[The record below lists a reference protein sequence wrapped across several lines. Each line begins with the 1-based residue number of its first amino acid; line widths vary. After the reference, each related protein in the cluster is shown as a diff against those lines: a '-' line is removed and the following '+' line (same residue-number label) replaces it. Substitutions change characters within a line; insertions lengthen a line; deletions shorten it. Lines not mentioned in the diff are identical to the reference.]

1 MGNNVY
7 SLVLNDEVI
16 SLIDRAAYLKSTSRS
31 ALINRILAEYVS
43 YVTPEERMRR
53 IFDRIG
59 MLLSP
64 DGTLQAAEAAS
75 ESMMTLRS
83 ALSYKYNPTV
93 RYTVTLYRNRMPEVG
108 ELRIG
113 FRTQNSGL
121 LDAMDRF
128 FAYWIRVEEKY
139 VSNCEYLLER
149 GKMTRKLVTRKQTLS
164 EVEAE
169 ETMGDVITEYIR
181 LFDEALKLYFAYI
194 DRPETASVKIEALYR
209 DYIKESRE
217 IL

>member
-1 MGNNVY
+1 MGNSVY
-7 SLVLNDEVI
+7 SLVLNDDVI
-16 SLIDRAAYLKSTSRS
+16 SLVDRAAYLKGTSRS

-53 IFDRIG
+53 IFERIG
-59 MLLSP
+59 MLLGP
-64 DGTLQAAEAAS
+64 DGALQAVEAAS

-83 ALSYKYNPTV
+83 ALAYKYNPTV

-113 FRTQNSGL
+113 FRTQNSTL
-121 LDAMDRF
+121 LDAMDSF
-128 FAYWIRVEEKY
+128 FGYWIRVEEKY

-164 EVEAE
+164 DHEAE
-169 ETMGDVITEYIR
+169 EAIGDVITGYIR
-181 LFDEALKLYFAYI
+181 LYDEALKLYFNYME
-194 DRPETASVKIEALYR
+194 RPEIALAKIETLYR
-209 DYIKESRE
+209 DYINESRE

>member
-1 MGNNVY
+1 MGNSVY
-7 SLVLNDEVI
+7 SLVLNDDVI
-16 SLIDRAAYLKSTSRS
+16 SLIDRAAYLKNTSRS

-59 MLLSP
+59 MLLGP
-64 DGTLQAAEAAS
+64 DGALQAAEAAS

-93 RYTVTLYRNRMPEVG
+93 RYTVLLYRNRMPEVG

-113 FRTQNSGL
+113 FRTQNGGL
-121 LDAMDRF
+121 LDAMDNF
-128 FAYWIRVEEKY
+128 LGYWIRVEEKY

-149 GKMTRKLVTRKQTLS
+149 GKMTRKLVARKQTLT
-164 EVEAE
+164 EN
-169 ETMGDVITEYIR
+169 ETDETLGDVITGYIR
-181 LFDEALKLYFAYI
+181 LFDEALKLFFGHM
-194 DRPETASVKIEALYR
+194 DRPEMALAKIEALYR
-209 DYIKESRE
+209 DYINESRE

>member
-1 MGNNVY
+1 MGNSVY

-16 SLIDRAAYLKSTSRS
+16 SLIDRAAYLKNTSRS

-59 MLLSP
+59 MLLGP
-64 DGTLQAAEAAS
+64 DGALQAVEAAS

-93 RYTVTLYRNRMPEVG
+93 RYTVSLYRNRMPEVG

-128 FAYWIRVEEKY
+128 FGYWIRLEEKY
-139 VSNCEYLLER
+139 VQNCEYLLER
-149 GKMTRKLVTRKQTLS
+149 GKMTRKLVARKQTLS
-164 EVEAE
+164 ENEADE
-169 ETMGDVITEYIR
+169 AIGDVITGYVR
-181 LFDEALKLYFAYI
+181 LFDNALKLYFGHM
-194 DRPETASVKIEALYR
+194 DRPDVASAKIEALYR

>member
-1 MGNNVY
+1 MGNSVY

-16 SLIDRAAYLKSTSRS
+16 SLIDRAAYLKNTSRS

-59 MLLSP
+59 MLLGP
-64 DGTLQAAEAAS
+64 DGALQAVEAAS

-93 RYTVTLYRNRMPEVG
+93 RYTVLLYRNRMPEVG

-113 FRTQNSGL
+113 FRTQNGAL

-128 FAYWIRVEEKY
+128 FRYWVQVEEKY
-139 VSNCEYLLER
+139 VSNCAYLLER
-149 GKMTRKLVTRKQTLS
+149 GKMTRKLVARKQTLATN
-164 EVEAE
+164 EAE
-169 ETMGDVITEYIR
+169 DAIGDVITGYIR
-181 LFDEALKLYFAYI
+181 LVDDALKLYFNHM
-194 DRPETASVKIEALYR
+194 DRPEIASAKIEALYR
-209 DYIKESRE
+209 NYINQSRE